1 MARLYSNATDT
12 EGFERLISAFHEALH
27 RATGS
32 PLQLRMIH
40 GEGPIAYVL
49 DAEAAQA
56 LGLAKAVLKLP
67 GVPPTQ
73 FIDSNDVLAHVLL
86 LCQVH
91 FKRCVLST
99 IMHGWLMVGAG
110 IFAS

>member
-1 MARLYSNATDT
+1 
-12 EGFERLISAFHEALH
+12 
-27 RATGS
+27 
-32 PLQLRMIH
+32 MIH
-40 GEGPIAYVL
+40 GDGPIAYVL

-91 FKRCVLST
+91 FKR
-99 IMHGWLMVGAG
+99 
-110 IFAS
+110 